1 MTPWRV
7 LSRTNPLRREL
18 RLLRFLL
25 GGIAIT
31 SAILLLVRGFIGPF
45 RLVHNP
51 INAECALAVSLLL
64 VLLTTH
70 EPVESRVASRYAQW
84 QVAVILLAVGAG
96 FWPVLPMPLITDDYF
111 HVGQIARGEA
121 PSPLSCFT
129 HSCGGPQFFR
139 PLGFAIYWM
148 EWELWGSTAMPRHA
162 LDLILHA
169 VSSVL
174 FLLLLRRLGIPPP
187 FDVLAALLFAWNG
200 IRPETVAW
208 PAARFDT
215 LALVF
220 SLIAALAIL
229 RGGRSGLIVSTLATA
244 AACLSKESAFVLPL
258 LLAPLAAGAKRL
270 LAANG
275 AVAGGIF
282 VWRWWVLKGI
292 GGYMDLNT
300 KAPTVLEFHG
310 LTLVKTFLARIWGV
324 LWIPVNWSTP
334 LEWWM
339 ALGLAAGVAGSLAL
353 LKARPPRLRFA
364 LCLACVAIAC
374 VPVHH
379 MLLIGPSLERSR
391 YLTYATVP
399 FILALALA
407 YSALPIRIGIAA
419 MALLLGFHAAAL
431 WHNLKI
437 WRSVASARYEMCH
450 NVAARARDTS
460 RPIAIIGLPLIVD
473 GVYWSNGL
481 GECLWLEFDIPPG
494 KVLVNDTAPA
504 DALIL
509 RWNPDQRSVH
519 E

>member
-1 MTPWRV
+1 LAPHA
-7 LSRTNPLRREL
+7 SAPFNPLRSQV

-25 GGIAIT
+25 CGIAIT
-31 SAILLLVRGFIGPF
+31 SGLLVLARGFIGPF
-45 RLVHNP
+45 WLVHNP
-51 INAECALAVSLLL
+51 INAECAFAVSLL
-64 VLLTTH
+64 VFLLTRH
-70 EPVESRVASRYAQW
+70 EHACLPRPSAYAGW
-84 QVAVILLAVGAG
+84 PIVVVGAAVGTAY
-96 FWPVLPMPLITDDYF
+96 WPILSMPLVTDDYF
-111 HVGQIARGEA
+111 HVGQIASGEA

-148 EWELWGSTAMPRHA
+148 EWDLWGSAAMPRHA

-169 VSSVL
+169 VSSLL
-174 FLLLLRRLGIPPP
+174 FLLLIRRLGIPPP
-187 FDVLAALLFAWNG
+187 FDLLAGLLFAWNG

-215 LALVF
+215 LALLF
-220 SLIAALAIL
+220 SLISALAIL
-229 RGGRSGLIVSTLATA
+229 RGGRTGLIVSTLATA

-258 LLAPLAAGAKRL
+258 LLAPLASRAKHL

-300 KAPTVLEFHG
+300 RAPTVLEFHG

-324 LWIPVNWSTP
+324 LWIPANWSTP

-353 LKARPPRLRFA
+353 LKARPPRWRFA
-364 LCLACVAIAC
+364 LSLACVAIAC

-391 YLTYATVP
+391 YLSYATVP

-407 YSALPIRIGIAA
+407 YSALPLRIGVAA
-419 MALLLGFHAAAL
+419 MTLLLGFHAAAL
-431 WHNLKI
+431 RHNLKI
-437 WRSVASARYEMCH
+437 WRSVASERYEMCR
-450 NVAARARDTS
+450 NVAARARTTS
-460 RPIAIIGLPLIVD
+460 TPIAITGLPLIVD

-494 KVLVNDTAPA
+494 KVLVNDPAPR

-509 RWNPDQRSVH
+509 RWDPHQRSVH